1 MLRHLAGQTQYVV
14 FLAQIKNCT
23 RDQVFVHAAAE
34 VPILAAR
41 ISMHT
46 PRATARAEHRT
57 GAAPMKLDQAQLLL
71 EEQPI
76 SIDVLLEKYAKG
88 DEKSID
94 DVRRRVARGLAA
106 VEKPELRTEW
116 ERRFYEAMVAG
127 FIPGGRVN
135 SAAGTEIAATL
146 INCFVQPVGDAISG
160 VNGEGLPSIYL
171 ALNQAA
177 ETMRRGGGVGY
188 DFSAIRPRG
197 ALVKGTHSRASG
209 PLSYM
214 RVFDKSCETL
224 ESAGSR
230 RGAQMGMMRCD
241 HPDIEDFIHAK
252 RDGSLSNFNM
262 SVAVT
267 DAFMRAVDADGEI
280 ELWHRAEPFDK
291 AGGYQRADGTW
302 VYRKARARE
311 LFDQVMQSTYNHAEP
326 GVVFIDRVNQ
336 DNNLS
341 YCETIA
347 ATNPCVTADTW
358 VLTIDGPRQVSELI
372 GTRQALVVDGEVH
385 LTGPEGFFSTGRKP
399 VVHLSTRDG
408 FKLRLTAD
416 HRVLRVA
423 HATGH
428 RRETEWVAAADLRP
442 GDRVVLHNHRAL
454 SGWSGAGSE
463 AEGYLLGF
471 LLGDGTLKE
480 EGAVLSVFAPAASE
494 ATGGSVLSL
503 GSHALMDAVSRTAEV
518 LRHRADHAGWS
529 KVSGRAEWR
538 FKSAPLRD
546 LASDFGMR
554 AGAKQVPAAIERAS
568 SAFYRGF
575 LRGIFDTEGSVQGN
589 LAKGVSV
596 RLAPSD
602 LARLEAIQRMLARL
616 GIISTI
622 YRNRRAAHLKA
633 LPDGKGGRREYAVKA
648 QHELLIANDNVV
660 RFADL
665 IGFADRD
672 KQTHLTMLLREF
684 RRAANRERFWSEV
697 DAIDADGEAD
707 VYDVSVPGLHAF
719 DANGIYAHNC
729 GEQPLPSYGCCCLGS
744 INLTRFVVDPFGAS
758 AGFDF
763 ARFRDVVRVSVRAL
777 DNVLDA
783 TLWPLPEQN
792 REAMNKRRVGLGF
805 TGLANTLTMLNLRY
819 DSDAGLKLAGDIACA
834 MRDAAYE
841 ASVDLAKEKGRFPL
855 FDADKFLAPPHCASR
870 LPDSLKA
877 QVRVHGV
884 RNSHLLS
891 IAPTG
896 TISLAFAGNA
906 SGGIEPTFSWTYIRK
921 KRMPDGTKQEYV
933 VEDYAYRMYRHLGG
947 DEHHLPA
954 SFVHALEMS
963 ARDHMK
969 MIAAVQ
975 PYVDAAVS
983 KTVNVPEDYPF
994 EEFKNLYFEAWK
1006 AGLKGITTYRPNA
1019 VIGSVLEV
1027 KKEPETQEPQDL
1039 KDDPDRRVRLDS
1051 APQPALASLKW
1062 PSRPDLAEGNMAWTY
1077 MVEVPGRNEKFAIFI
1092 GQVESNGGRAMPFE
1106 VWVNGAEQPRGLG
1119 AIAKA
1124 LSMDMRSEDRAW
1136 LKMKLDALAKSRDE
1150 QGFMLPMPPTG
1161 ELKWQN
1167 GVVAAFAN
1175 IVRWRCEQLGV
1186 FRDLEQQLLP
1196 IPTPMMNAL
1205 FSKKEPK
1212 AGPRGTMSWTVD
1224 VNNANTGDDFVLGVK
1239 ELQLPDGSRRPY
1251 SIWLAG
1257 EYPKVLDGL
1266 CKLISLDMRVM
1277 DPNWIGLKLKKLL
1290 NFGEQ
1295 NGEFWALVPGEEKSA
1310 LYPSTVAYIATLL
1323 LHRYKVL
1330 GILDDDGRA
1339 IQSAGILAL
1348 PDAVKIIE
1356 NETAPIKGKV
1366 CPSCHAA
1373 AMIKRDGCEFCT
1385 ACGYT
1390 GQCS

>member
-1 MLRHLAGQTQYVV
+1 
-14 FLAQIKNCT
+14 
-23 RDQVFVHAAAE
+23 
-34 VPILAAR
+34 
-41 ISMHT
+41 
-46 PRATARAEHRT
+46 
-57 GAAPMKLDQAQLLL
+57 MKLDKAQLLL

-88 DEKSID
+88 DEKSVD
-94 DVRRRVARGLAA
+94 DVRRRVARGLAS
-106 VEKPELRTEW
+106 VEKPELRAEW
-116 ERRFYEAMVAG
+116 ERRFYEAMVDG

-160 VNGEGLPSIYL
+160 VNGDGVPSIYH

-188 DFSAIRPRG
+188 DFSRIRPRG
-197 ALVKGTHSRASG
+197 ALVRGTHSRASG

-267 DAFMRAVDADGEI
+267 DEFMRAVEADGEI
-280 ELWHRAEPFDK
+280 ELWHAAEPFDK
-291 AGGYQRADGTW
+291 DSGYKRNDGNW
-302 VYRKARARE
+302 VYRKARARD
-311 LFDQVMQSTYNHAEP
+311 LFDQIMQSTYNHAEP
-326 GVVFIDRVNQ
+326 GVVFIDRINQ

-341 YCETIA
+341 YCESIA
-347 ATNPCVTADTW
+347 ATNPC
-358 VLTIDGPRQVSELI
+358 
-372 GTRQALVVDGEVH
+372 
-385 LTGPEGFFSTGRKP
+385 
-399 VVHLSTRDG
+399 
-408 FKLRLTAD
+408 
-416 HRVLRVA
+416 
-423 HATGH
+423 
-428 RRETEWVAAADLRP
+428 
-442 GDRVVLHNHRAL
+442 
-454 SGWSGAGSE
+454 
-463 AEGYLLGF
+463 
-471 LLGDGTLKE
+471 
-480 EGAVLSVFAPAASE
+480 
-494 ATGGSVLSL
+494 
-503 GSHALMDAVSRTAEV
+503 
-518 LRHRADHAGWS
+518 
-529 KVSGRAEWR
+529 
-538 FKSAPLRD
+538 
-546 LASDFGMR
+546 
-554 AGAKQVPAAIERAS
+554 
-568 SAFYRGF
+568 
-575 LRGIFDTEGSVQGN
+575 
-589 LAKGVSV
+589 
-596 RLAPSD
+596 
-602 LARLEAIQRMLARL
+602 
-616 GIISTI
+616 
-622 YRNRRAAHLKA
+622 
-633 LPDGKGGRREYAVKA
+633 
-648 QHELLIANDNVV
+648 
-660 RFADL
+660 
-665 IGFADRD
+665 
-672 KQTHLTMLLREF
+672 
-684 RRAANRERFWSEV
+684 
-697 DAIDADGEAD
+697 
-707 VYDVSVPGLHAF
+707 
-719 DANGIYAHNC
+719 
-729 GEQPLPSYGCCCLGS
+729 GEQPLPPYGCCCLGS
-744 INLTRFVVDPFGAS
+744 INLTRFVLDPFGESAS
-758 AGFDF
+758 FDF
-763 ARFRDVVRVSVRAL
+763 AKFHEVVKVSIRAL

-783 TLWPLPEQN
+783 TLWPLPEQHK
-792 REAMNKRRVGLGF
+792 EAMNKRRVGLGY
-805 TGLANTLTMLNLRY
+805 TGLGNTLTMINLRY
-819 DSDAGLKLAGDIACA
+819 DSDAARKMASDISRA

-841 ASVDLAKEKGRFPL
+841 ASMELAREKGKFPL
-855 FDADKFLAPPHCASR
+855 FEPDKFLAAPHCASR
-870 LPDSLKA
+870 LPNELKA
-877 QVRVHGV
+877 KIHMHGI

-921 KRMPDGTKQEYV
+921 KRMPDGSKQEYT

-947 DEHHLPA
+947 DEHHLPP
-954 SFVHALEMS
+954 SFVHALEMG
-963 ARDHMK
+963 ALDHML

-975 PYVDAAVS
+975 PYIDAAVS

-994 EEFKNLYFEAWK
+994 EDFKRLYSEAWK
-1006 AGLKGITTYRPNA
+1006 AGLKGITTYRPNS

-1027 KKEPETQEPQDL
+1027 KKEPAQEPQDL

-1062 PSRPDLAEGNMAWTY
+1062 PSRPDLAEGNLAWTY
-1077 MVEVPGRNEKFAIFI
+1077 MVEIPGRNEKFAIFI
-1092 GQVESNGGRAMPFE
+1092 GQVENNGAPPMPFE

-1136 LKMKLDALAKSRDE
+1136 LKMKLDALAKARDE
-1150 QGFMLPMPPTG
+1150 QGFMLPMPPTR
-1161 ELKWQN
+1161 EPKWQN

-1224 VNNANTGDDFVLGVK
+1224 VSNANTGDDFVLGVK

-1257 EYPKVLDGL
+1257 EYPRVLDGL

-1295 NGEFWALVPGEEKSA
+1295 NGEFWALVPGEEKSS

-1330 GILDDDGRA
+1330 GILDDEGRA

-1348 PDAVKIIE
+1348 PDAVKVIE